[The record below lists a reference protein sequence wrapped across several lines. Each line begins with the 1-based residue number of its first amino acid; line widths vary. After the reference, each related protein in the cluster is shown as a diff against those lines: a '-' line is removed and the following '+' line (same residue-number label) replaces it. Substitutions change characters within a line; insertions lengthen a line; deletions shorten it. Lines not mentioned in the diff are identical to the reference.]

1 MADEPPSG
9 KLLGAPQEPNDPAS
23 PADPDE
29 GARVPEAPV
38 EEPDP
43 FDELWDPDMDTR
55 PERIRRTRA
64 RMRPEARTRGGGL
77 PRGKRRDMA

>member
-1 MADEPPSG
+1 MLDKPPSG
-9 KLLGAPQEPNDPAS
+9 KPPATPPEPPDPAS

-29 GARVPEAPV
+29 DAGVPEPPV

-64 RMRPEARTRGGGL
+64 RMRPEARTRGGGP